1 MMRIFSFIDARLR
14 DYGTMTCD
22 YDNDCFNQKLK
33 LQHSRKSDHGHCQW
47 SLSKSPE
54 VPCPE
59 VKRYCSL
66 IPNTYLW
73 FVISLF
79 LCGCGQQPQPVPRSD
94 RYSVDTLK
102 RLSATDLD
110 AAYRRVGEGEQNGEL
125 SAFES
130 ASLCANLTYQ
140 YTDNYPLAM
149 EYCRKALAAPDDA
162 DDEQLV
168 ETLYLLSTIA
178 EAEKDFQTCINACS
192 VGKEVA
198 HRNKMKFDEYSFDF
212 LVGKCKL
219 DMGLKDE
226 GLALMSSSVDKA
238 IQVVDGEGE
247 FGHLIYSVNNLIN
260 CYIIVDNMED
270 ALHESNLFERLINEM
285 EAKYP
290 QAKPYCEQCRF
301 DLHSNRAI
309 AKITLGRPQEAET
322 DFAQALAFD
331 YAQSYHGGDMQLRYY
346 AAAGNVD
353 SVLSLLNR
361 FPYQENDTVQRL
373 YCRRLLRLEQAYRVA
388 GDTAMANLYQCRI
401 DTLSQ
406 LIDRR
411 EQEQGTAVNAA
422 KYETQQYKMELDD
435 LSKNTKKMKIVLV
448 VLVLLLL
455 VIILVLY
462 WKSKRKMAKSAEELR
477 QKTKSMEQEMT
488 RLQKQVNIIA
498 RDNNQTSP
506 QATQQAAR
514 SLTAFI
520 EGQQLYLNKDLSRA
534 LVAKMMGCS
543 HQTITKMLNEIQPDL
558 SFPDYIKGLRIAY
571 ALKLI
576 KEKPG
581 LTVQQIADQSG
592 FYSISNFERAFK
604 TITGKTPR
612 EYMKGQE

>member
-1 MMRIFSFIDARLR
+1 MQMNYFCKLNRVTMRKNYINL
-14 DYGTMTCD
+14 
-22 YDNDCFNQKLK
+22 L
-33 LQHSRKSDHGHCQW
+33 
-47 SLSKSPE
+47 
-54 VPCPE
+54 
-59 VKRYCSL
+59 
-66 IPNTYLW
+66 
-73 FVISLF
+73 FVVSLF
-79 LCGCGQQPQPVPRSD
+79 LCGCGQHPQPAPRSD
-94 RYSVDTLK
+94 RYSVDSLR
-102 RLSATDLD
+102 RLAAIDLEAT
-110 AAYRRVGEGEQNGEL
+110 YQRVKEGEQNGEL

-149 EYCRKALAAPDDA
+149 EYCRKALAAPGDA

-168 ETLYLLSTIA
+168 ETFYLLSTIA
-178 EAEKDFQTCINACS
+178 EAEKDFQTCINACTE
-192 VGKEVA
+192 GKEVA
-198 HRNKMKFDEYSFDF
+198 HRNKLKFEEHSFDF

-226 GLALMSSSVDKA
+226 GLALMSSSIDKA

-247 FGHLIYSVNNLIN
+247 FGQLIYSVNNLIN

-290 QAKPYCEQCRF
+290 EAKPYCDQCRF

-331 YAQSYHGGDMQLRYY
+331 YAKSYHGGDMQLRYY

-361 FPYQENDTVQRL
+361 FPYQESDTVQRL
-373 YCRRLLRLEQAYRVA
+373 YCRRLLRLEQAYRIA
-388 GDTAMANLYQCRI
+388 GDTAIANLYQCRI

-406 LIDRR
+406 LIDRN
-411 EQEQGTAVNAA
+411 EQEQGVAVNAA
-422 KYETQQYKMELDD
+422 QYETQQYKMELDD
-435 LSKNTKKMKIVLV
+435 LSKNTKKMNIILV

-462 WKSKRKMAKSAEELR
+462 WKNKRKMAKSAEELR
-477 QKTKSMEQEMT
+477 QKTQSMEQEMT
-488 RLQKQVNIIA
+488 RLQKQVHIIA
-498 RDNNQTSP
+498 RDNSQASP
-506 QATQQAAR
+506 QATQQAAK

-558 SFPDYIKGLRIAY
+558 SFPDYIKGLRIAH

-576 KEKPG
+576 EETPG

-592 FYSISNFERAFK
+592 FYSISSFERSFK
-604 TITGKTPR
+604 AVTGKTPR
-612 EYMKGQE
+612 EYLKVQEKP

>member
-1 MMRIFSFIDARLR
+1 MDYFCRQNHLTMMNIFSFIDARLR
-14 DYGTMTCD
+14 DARLRDIG
-22 YDNDCFNQKLK
+22 L
-33 LQHSRKSDHGHCQW
+33 SR
-47 SLSKSPE
+47 SPE

-102 RLSATDLD
+102 RLAAIDLD
-110 AAYRRVGEGEQNGEL
+110 AAYRRVDEGEQNGEL

-140 YTDNYPLAM
+140 YTDNNPLAM

-192 VGKEVA
+192 AGKEVA

-260 CYIIVDNMED
+260 CYIIVDDMED
-270 ALHESNLFERLINEM
+270 ALHESDLFERLINEM

-290 QAKPYCEQCRF
+290 QAKPYCDQCRF

-322 DFAQALAFD
+322 DFAQAFAFD

-435 LSKNTKKMKIVLV
+435 LSKNTKKMNIILV

-462 WKSKRKMAKSAEELR
+462 WKNKRKMAKSAEELR

-498 RDNNQTSP
+498 RDNSQASP
-506 QATQQAAR
+506 QATKQAAK

-612 EYMKGQE
+612 EYMKGQD

>member
-1 MMRIFSFIDARLR
+1 MMNIFSFIDARLR
-14 DYGTMTCD
+14 DARLRDIG
-22 YDNDCFNQKLK
+22 L
-33 LQHSRKSDHGHCQW
+33 SR
-47 SLSKSPE
+47 SPE

-59 VKRYCSL
+59 VKRYCSIIL
-66 IPNTYLW
+66 NSYLL
-73 FVISLF
+73 FIVSIF
-79 LCGCGQQPQPVPRSD
+79 LCGCGQHTQPAPRSD

-102 RLSATDLD
+102 RLAAIDLD
-110 AAYRRVGEGEQNGEL
+110 AAYRRVDEGEQNGEL

-140 YTDNYPLAM
+140 YTDNNPLAM

-162 DDEQLV
+162 DDEHLV

-178 EAEKDFQTCINACS
+178 EAEKDFQTCINACTE
-192 VGKEVA
+192 GKEVA

-290 QAKPYCEQCRF
+290 QAKPYCDQCRF

-406 LIDRR
+406 LIDRN
-411 EQEQGTAVNAA
+411 EQEQGVAVNAA
-422 KYETQQYKMELDD
+422 QYETQQYKMELDD
-435 LSKNTKKMKIVLV
+435 LSKNTKKMKVILV

-462 WKSKRKMAKSAEELR
+462 WKNKRKMAKSAEELR

-506 QATQQAAR
+506 QATQQAAK

-612 EYMKGQE
+612 EYMKGQD

>member
-1 MMRIFSFIDARLR
+1 M
-14 DYGTMTCD
+14 
-22 YDNDCFNQKLK
+22 
-33 LQHSRKSDHGHCQW
+33 
-47 SLSKSPE
+47 
-54 VPCPE
+54 
-59 VKRYCSL
+59 
-66 IPNTYLW
+66 
-73 FVISLF
+73 
-79 LCGCGQQPQPVPRSD
+79 PRSD

-102 RLSATDLD
+102 RLAAIDLD
-110 AAYRRVGEGEQNGEL
+110 AAYRRVDEGEQNGEL

-140 YTDNYPLAM
+140 YTDNNPLAM

-219 DMGLKDE
+219 DMDLKDE

-260 CYIIVDNMED
+260 CYIIVDDMED
-270 ALHESNLFERLINEM
+270 ALHESDLFERLINEM

-290 QAKPYCEQCRF
+290 QAKPYCDQCRF

-322 DFAQALAFD
+322 DFAQAFAFD

-477 QKTKSMEQEMT
+477 QKTQSMELEMT
-488 RLQKQVNIIA
+488 SRGNSS
-498 RDNNQTSP
+498 TS
-506 QATQQAAR
+506 TK
-514 SLTAFI
+514 T
-520 EGQQLYLNKDLSRA
+520 
-534 LVAKMMGCS
+534 S
-543 HQTITKMLNEIQPDL
+543 H
-558 SFPDYIKGLRIAY
+558 AH
-571 ALKLI
+571 
-576 KEKPG
+576 
-581 LTVQQIADQSG
+581 
-592 FYSISNFERAFK
+592 
-604 TITGKTPR
+604 
-612 EYMKGQE
+612 

>member
-1 MMRIFSFIDARLR
+1 
-14 DYGTMTCD
+14 
-22 YDNDCFNQKLK
+22 
-33 LQHSRKSDHGHCQW
+33 
-47 SLSKSPE
+47 
-54 VPCPE
+54 
-59 VKRYCSL
+59 
-66 IPNTYLW
+66 
-73 FVISLF
+73 
-79 LCGCGQQPQPVPRSD
+79 VPRSD

-102 RLSATDLD
+102 RLAAIDLD
-110 AAYRRVGEGEQNGEL
+110 AAYRRVDEGEQNGEL

-140 YTDNYPLAM
+140 YTDNNPLAM

-192 VGKEVA
+192 AGKEVA

-260 CYIIVDNMED
+260 CYIIVDDMED
-270 ALHESNLFERLINEM
+270 ALHESDLFERLINEM

-290 QAKPYCEQCRF
+290 QAKPYCDQCRF

-322 DFAQALAFD
+322 DFAQAFAFD

-592 FYSISNFERAFK
+592 FYSISSFERAFK
-604 TITGKTPR
+604 TVTGMTPR
-612 EYMKGQE
+612 EYMKGQY

>member
-1 MMRIFSFIDARLR
+1 MMNIFSFIDARLR

-33 LQHSRKSDHGHCQW
+33 LQHSRKSGHGHCQW

-66 IPNTYLW
+66 ILNTYLW

-79 LCGCGQQPQPVPRSD
+79 LCGCGQHTQPAPRSD

-102 RLSATDLD
+102 RLAATDLD
-110 AAYRRVGEGEQNGEL
+110 AAYRRVDEGEQNGEL

-140 YTDNYPLAM
+140 YTDNNPLAM

-192 VGKEVA
+192 AGKEVA

-226 GLALMSSSVDKA
+226 GLALMSSSIDKA

-247 FGHLIYSVNNLIN
+247 YGHLIYFVNNLIN
-260 CYIIVDNMED
+260 CYIAVDNMED
-270 ALHESNLFERLINEM
+270 VLRESDHLERLIDEM

-290 QAKPYCEQCRF
+290 QAKPYCDQCRF

-322 DFAQALAFD
+322 DFDQALAFD
-331 YAQSYHGGDMQLRYY
+331 FAKSYRGSDPLLHYY

-422 KYETQQYKMELDD
+422 KYETKQYKMELDD
-435 LSKNTKKMKIVLV
+435 LSKNTTKMKVILV
-448 VLVLLLL
+448 VY
-455 VIILVLY
+455 Y
-462 WKSKRKMAKSAEELR
+462 W
-477 QKTKSMEQEMT
+477 
-488 RLQKQVNIIA
+488 
-498 RDNNQTSP
+498 
-506 QATQQAAR
+506 
-514 SLTAFI
+514 
-520 EGQQLYLNKDLSRA
+520 
-534 LVAKMMGCS
+534 
-543 HQTITKMLNEIQPDL
+543 
-558 SFPDYIKGLRIAY
+558 
-571 ALKLI
+571 
-576 KEKPG
+576 
-581 LTVQQIADQSG
+581 
-592 FYSISNFERAFK
+592 
-604 TITGKTPR
+604 
-612 EYMKGQE
+612 

>member
-1 MMRIFSFIDARLR
+1 
-14 DYGTMTCD
+14 MTCD

-79 LCGCGQQPQPVPRSD
+79 LCGCGQQPQPAPRSD

-102 RLSATDLD
+102 RLAATDLD

-140 YTDNYPLAM
+140 YTDNNPLAM

-406 LIDRR
+406 LIDRN
-411 EQEQGTAVNAA
+411 EQEQGVAVNAA
-422 KYETQQYKMELDD
+422 LYETQQYKMELDD
-435 LSKNTKKMKIVLV
+435 LSKNTKKMNIILV

-462 WKSKRKMAKSAEELR
+462 WKNKRKMAKSAEELR

-488 RLQKQVNIIA
+488 RLQKQVHIIA

-506 QATQQAAR
+506 QATQQAAK

-592 FYSISNFERAFK
+592 FYSISSFERAFK
-604 TITGKTPR
+604 TVTGKTPR
-612 EYMKGQE
+612 EYLKGQEKQ

>member
-1 MMRIFSFIDARLR
+1 MNIFSFIDARLR
-14 DYGTMTCD
+14 DIG
-22 YDNDCFNQKLK
+22 L
-33 LQHSRKSDHGHCQW
+33 SR
-47 SLSKSPE
+47 SPE

-102 RLSATDLD
+102 RLAAIDLD
-110 AAYRRVGEGEQNGEL
+110 AAYRRVDEGEQNGEL

-140 YTDNYPLAM
+140 YTDNNPLAM

-192 VGKEVA
+192 AGKEVA

-260 CYIIVDNMED
+260 CYIIVDDMED
-270 ALHESNLFERLINEM
+270 ALHESDLFERLINEM

-290 QAKPYCEQCRF
+290 QAKPYCDQCRF

-322 DFAQALAFD
+322 DFAQAFAFD

-612 EYMKGQE
+612 EYMKGQD

>member
-1 MMRIFSFIDARLR
+1 MRIFSFIDARLR
-14 DYGTMTCD
+14 DARLRDIG
-22 YDNDCFNQKLK
+22 L
-33 LQHSRKSDHGHCQW
+33 SR
-47 SLSKSPE
+47 SPE

-79 LCGCGQQPQPVPRSD
+79 LCGCGQHPQPAPRSD

-102 RLSATDLD
+102 RLAAIDLD
-110 AAYRRVGEGEQNGEL
+110 AAYRRVDEGEQNGEL

-140 YTDNYPLAM
+140 YTDNNPLAM

-192 VGKEVA
+192 AGKEVA

-260 CYIIVDNMED
+260 CYIIVDDMED
-270 ALHESNLFERLINEM
+270 ALHESDLFERLINEM

-290 QAKPYCEQCRF
+290 QAKPYCDQCRF

-322 DFAQALAFD
+322 DFAQAFAFD

-520 EGQQLYLNKDLSRA
+520 EGQQLYLNKGLSRA

-558 SFPDYIKGLRIAY
+558 SFPDYIKGLRIAH

-576 KEKPG
+576 KENPG

-592 FYSISNFERAFK
+592 FYSISSFERAFK
-604 TITGKTPR
+604 TVTGKTPR
-612 EYMKGQE
+612 EYLKGQEKQ

>member
-1 MMRIFSFIDARLR
+1 MMNIFSFIDARLR
-14 DYGTMTCD
+14 DIG
-22 YDNDCFNQKLK
+22 L
-33 LQHSRKSDHGHCQW
+33 SR
-47 SLSKSPE
+47 SPE

-102 RLSATDLD
+102 RLAAIDLD
-110 AAYRRVGEGEQNGEL
+110 AAYRRVDEGEQNGEL

-140 YTDNYPLAM
+140 YTDNNPLAM

-192 VGKEVA
+192 AGKEVA

-260 CYIIVDNMED
+260 CYIIVDDMED
-270 ALHESNLFERLINEM
+270 ALHESDLFERLINEM

-290 QAKPYCEQCRF
+290 QAKPYCDQCRF

-322 DFAQALAFD
+322 DFAQAFAFD

-612 EYMKGQE
+612 EYMKGQD

>member
-33 LQHSRKSDHGHCQW
+33 LQHSRKSGHGHCQW

-66 IPNTYLW
+66 ILNTYLW

-79 LCGCGQQPQPVPRSD
+79 LCGCGQHTQPAPHSD

-102 RLSATDLD
+102 RLAAIDLD

-140 YTDNYPLAM
+140 YTDNNPLAM
-149 EYCRKALAAPDDA
+149 EYCRKALAASDDA

-192 VGKEVA
+192 AGKEVA

-212 LVGKCKL
+212 HVGKCKL

-290 QAKPYCEQCRF
+290 QAKPYCDQCRF

-435 LSKNTKKMKIVLV
+435 LSKNTKKMKVILV
-448 VLVLLLL
+448 VFVLLLL

-462 WKSKRKMAKSAEELR
+462 WKNKRKMAKSTEELR

-488 RLQKQVNIIA
+488 RLQKQVHIIA
-498 RDNNQTSP
+498 RDNSQTSP
-506 QATQQAAR
+506 QATQQAAK

-612 EYMKGQE
+612 EYMKGQD

>member
-14 DYGTMTCD
+14 DARLRDIG
-22 YDNDCFNQKLK
+22 L
-33 LQHSRKSDHGHCQW
+33 SR
-47 SLSKSPE
+47 SPE

-102 RLSATDLD
+102 RLAAIDLD
-110 AAYRRVGEGEQNGEL
+110 AAYRRVDEGEQNGEL

-140 YTDNYPLAM
+140 YTDNNPLAM
-149 EYCRKALAAPDDA
+149 EYCRKALAASDDA

-192 VGKEVA
+192 AGKEVA

-260 CYIIVDNMED
+260 CYIIVDDMED
-270 ALHESNLFERLINEM
+270 ALHESDLFERLINEM

-290 QAKPYCEQCRF
+290 QAKPYCDQCRF

-435 LSKNTKKMKIVLV
+435 LSKNTKKMKVILV

-462 WKSKRKMAKSAEELR
+462 WKNKRKMAKSTEELR

-488 RLQKQVNIIA
+488 RLQKQVHIIA
-498 RDNNQTSP
+498 RDNSQTSP
-506 QATQQAAR
+506 QATQQAAK

-612 EYMKGQE
+612 EYMKGQD

>member
-1 MMRIFSFIDARLR
+1 MMNIFSFIDARLR
-14 DYGTMTCD
+14 DARLRDIG
-22 YDNDCFNQKLK
+22 L
-33 LQHSRKSDHGHCQW
+33 SR
-47 SLSKSPE
+47 SPE

-59 VKRYCSL
+59 VKRYCSIIL
-66 IPNTYLW
+66 NSYLL
-73 FVISLF
+73 FIVSIF
-79 LCGCGQQPQPVPRSD
+79 LCGCGQHTQPAPRSD

-102 RLSATDLD
+102 RLAATDLD

-140 YTDNYPLAM
+140 YTDNNPLAM

-162 DDEQLV
+162 DDEHLV

-226 GLALMSSSVDKA
+226 GLALMSSSIDKA
-238 IQVVDGEGE
+238 IQVADGEGE

-260 CYIIVDNMED
+260 CYIIVDDMED

-290 QAKPYCEQCRF
+290 QAKPYCDQCRF

-353 SVLSLLNR
+353 SVLSLLNQ

-388 GDTAMANLYQCRI
+388 GDTAMANMYQCRI

-406 LIDRR
+406 LIDRN
-411 EQEQGTAVNAA
+411 EQEQGVAVNAA
-422 KYETQQYKMELDD
+422 QYETQQYKMELDD
-435 LSKNTKKMKIVLV
+435 LSKNTKKMKVILV

-462 WKSKRKMAKSAEELR
+462 WKNKRKMAKSAEELR

-592 FYSISNFERAFK
+592 FYSISSFERAFK

-612 EYMKGQE
+612 EYMKGQD

>member
-14 DYGTMTCD
+14 DARLRDIG
-22 YDNDCFNQKLK
+22 L
-33 LQHSRKSDHGHCQW
+33 SR
-47 SLSKSPE
+47 SPE

-59 VKRYCSL
+59 VKRYCSIIL
-66 IPNTYLW
+66 NTYLW

-79 LCGCGQQPQPVPRSD
+79 LCGCGQHTQPAPRSD

-102 RLSATDLD
+102 RLAAIDLD
-110 AAYRRVGEGEQNGEL
+110 AAYRRVDEGEQNGEL

-140 YTDNYPLAM
+140 YTDNNPLAM

-192 VGKEVA
+192 AGKEVA

-260 CYIIVDNMED
+260 CYIIVDDMED
-270 ALHESNLFERLINEM
+270 ALHESDLFERLINEM

-290 QAKPYCEQCRF
+290 QAKPYCDQCRF

-406 LIDRR
+406 LIDRN
-411 EQEQGTAVNAA
+411 EQEQGVAVNAA
-422 KYETQQYKMELDD
+422 QYETQQYKMELDD
-435 LSKNTKKMKIVLV
+435 LSKNTKKMNIILV
-448 VLVLLLL
+448 VFVLLLL

-462 WKSKRKMAKSAEELR
+462 WKNKRKMAKSTEELR

-488 RLQKQVNIIA
+488 RLQKQVHIIA
-498 RDNNQTSP
+498 RDNSQTSP
-506 QATQQAAR
+506 QATQQAAK

-612 EYMKGQE
+612 EYLKGQN

>member
-14 DYGTMTCD
+14 DARLRDIG
-22 YDNDCFNQKLK
+22 L
-33 LQHSRKSDHGHCQW
+33 SR
-47 SLSKSPE
+47 SPE

-59 VKRYCSL
+59 VKRYCSIIL
-66 IPNTYLW
+66 NSYLL
-73 FVISLF
+73 FIVSIF
-79 LCGCGQQPQPVPRSD
+79 LCGCGQHTQPAPRSD

-102 RLSATDLD
+102 RLAATDLD

-140 YTDNYPLAM
+140 YTDNNPLAM

-162 DDEQLV
+162 DDEHLV

-285 EAKYP
+285 EAKFP

-612 EYMKGQE
+612 EYMKGQD

>member
-1 MMRIFSFIDARLR
+1 MDYFCRQNHLTMMNIFSFIDARLR
-14 DYGTMTCD
+14 DIG
-22 YDNDCFNQKLK
+22 L
-33 LQHSRKSDHGHCQW
+33 SR
-47 SLSKSPE
+47 SPE

-102 RLSATDLD
+102 RLAAIDLD
-110 AAYRRVGEGEQNGEL
+110 AAYRRVDEGEQNGEL

-140 YTDNYPLAM
+140 YTDNNPLAM

-192 VGKEVA
+192 AGKEVA

-260 CYIIVDNMED
+260 CYIIVDDMED
-270 ALHESNLFERLINEM
+270 ALHESDLFERLINEM

-290 QAKPYCEQCRF
+290 QAKPYCDQCRF

-322 DFAQALAFD
+322 DFAQAFAFD

-612 EYMKGQE
+612 EYMKGQD

>member
-1 MMRIFSFIDARLR
+1 MMSILSFLDARLR
-14 DYGTMTCD
+14 DTRLRDIG
-22 YDNDCFNQKLK
+22 L
-33 LQHSRKSDHGHCQW
+33 SR
-47 SLSKSPE
+47 SPE

-59 VKRYCSL
+59 VKRYCRL
-66 IPNTYLW
+66 ILNTYLL
-73 FVISLF
+73 FIVSVF
-79 LCGCGQQPQPVPRSD
+79 LCGCGHHPRPASRTD
-94 RYSVDTLK
+94 RYSVDSLK
-102 RLSATDLD
+102 RLAATDLD
-110 AAYRRVGEGEQNGEL
+110 AAYQRVGEGEQNGEL
-125 SAFES
+125 STFES

-192 VGKEVA
+192 EGKEVA
-198 HRNKMKFDEYSFDF
+198 HRNKMKFKEYSFDF

-226 GLALMSSSVDKA
+226 GLALMSSSIDKT

-247 FGHLIYSVNNLIN
+247 FGNLIYSINNLIN
-260 CYIIVDNMED
+260 CYIIVDYMED
-270 ALHESNLFERLINEM
+270 ALRELNLFERLIDEM

-290 QAKPYCEQCRF
+290 QAKPYCDQCRF

-322 DFAQALAFD
+322 DFAQTLAFD
-331 YAQSYHGGDMQLRYY
+331 FAKSYRGSDPLLHYY

-353 SVLSLLNR
+353 SVLSLLNQ

-435 LSKNTKKMKIVLV
+435 LSKNTKKTFLLLFLLTV
-448 VLVLLLL
+448 VLAFVSLAFHR
-455 VIILVLY
+455 IN
-462 WKSKRKMAKSAEELR
+462 KRKAAKAEE
-477 QKTKSMEQEMT
+477 EMKK
-488 RLQKQVNIIA
+488 LQKQVNIIA
-498 RDNNQTSP
+498 RDYSQASP
-506 QATQQAAR
+506 QATKPVAR
-514 SLTAFI
+514 SLTAFV
-520 EGQQLYLNKDLSRA
+520 EDQQLYLNKDLSRA

-558 SFPDYIKGLRIAY
+558 SFPDYIKGLRSAY

-576 KEKPG
+576 KENPG

-612 EYMKGQE
+612 EYLKGQSSSDLPCEG

>member
-14 DYGTMTCD
+14 DARLRDIG
-22 YDNDCFNQKLK
+22 L
-33 LQHSRKSDHGHCQW
+33 SR
-47 SLSKSPE
+47 SPE

-59 VKRYCSL
+59 VKRYCSIIL
-66 IPNTYLW
+66 NTYLL
-73 FVISLF
+73 FIVSIF
-79 LCGCGQQPQPVPRSD
+79 LCGCGQHPQPAPRSD
-94 RYSVDTLK
+94 RYSVDSLR
-102 RLSATDLD
+102 RLAAIDLN
-110 AAYRRVGEGEQNGEL
+110 AAYQRVNEGEQNGEL
-125 SAFES
+125 SKFES
-130 ASLCANLTYQ
+130 ADLCAHLTYQ
-140 YTDNYPLAM
+140 YTDNYALAI
-149 EYCRKALAAPDDA
+149 EYCRKALSALGDD
-162 DDEQLV
+162 DDEPRV

-178 EAEKDFQTCINACS
+178 EAGKDFQTCINACTE
-192 VGKEVA
+192 GKEVA
-198 HRNKMKFDEYSFDF
+198 HWNKMKFEEHSFDY

-260 CYIIVDNMED
+260 CYIIVDDMED
-270 ALHESNLFERLINEM
+270 ALHESDLFERLINEM
-285 EAKYP
+285 EAKFP

-322 DFAQALAFD
+322 DFDQALAFD
-331 YAQSYHGGDMQLRYY
+331 FAKSYRGSDPLLYYY

-388 GDTAMANLYQCRI
+388 GDTAMANMYQCRI

-435 LSKNTKKMKIVLV
+435 LSKNTKKMNIILV

-462 WKSKRKMAKSAEELR
+462 WKNKRKMAKSAEELR
-477 QKTKSMEQEMT
+477 QKTQSMEQEMT
-488 RLQKQVNIIA
+488 RLQKQVHIIA
-498 RDNNQTSP
+498 RDNSQTSP
-506 QATQQAAR
+506 QATQQAAK

-612 EYMKGQE
+612 EYLKGQN

>member
-1 MMRIFSFIDARLR
+1 
-14 DYGTMTCD
+14 
-22 YDNDCFNQKLK
+22 
-33 LQHSRKSDHGHCQW
+33 
-47 SLSKSPE
+47 
-54 VPCPE
+54 
-59 VKRYCSL
+59 
-66 IPNTYLW
+66 
-73 FVISLF
+73 
-79 LCGCGQQPQPVPRSD
+79 
-94 RYSVDTLK
+94 
-102 RLSATDLD
+102 
-110 AAYRRVGEGEQNGEL
+110 
-125 SAFES
+125 
-130 ASLCANLTYQ
+130 
-140 YTDNYPLAM
+140 
-149 EYCRKALAAPDDA
+149 
-162 DDEQLV
+162 
-168 ETLYLLSTIA
+168 
-178 EAEKDFQTCINACS
+178 
-192 VGKEVA
+192 
-198 HRNKMKFDEYSFDF
+198 
-212 LVGKCKL
+212 
-219 DMGLKDE
+219 MGLKDE
-226 GLALMSSSVDKA
+226 GLALMSSSIDKA

-247 FGHLIYSVNNLIN
+247 YGHLIYFVNNLIN
-260 CYIIVDNMED
+260 CYIAVDNMED
-270 ALHESNLFERLINEM
+270 VLRESDHLERLIDEM

-290 QAKPYCEQCRF
+290 QAKPYCDQCRF

-322 DFAQALAFD
+322 DFDQALAFD
-331 YAQSYHGGDMQLRYY
+331 FAKSYRGSDPLLHYY

-406 LIDRR
+406 LIDRN
-411 EQEQGTAVNAA
+411 EQEQGVAVNAA
-422 KYETQQYKMELDD
+422 QYETQQYKMELDD
-435 LSKNTKKMKIVLV
+435 LSKNTKKMNIILV

-462 WKSKRKMAKSAEELR
+462 WKNKRKMAKSAEELR

-498 RDNNQTSP
+498 RDNSQASP
-506 QATQQAAR
+506 QATKQAAK

-576 KEKPG
+576 KENPG

-612 EYMKGQE
+612 EYMKGQD

>member
-1 MMRIFSFIDARLR
+1 M
-14 DYGTMTCD
+14 
-22 YDNDCFNQKLK
+22 
-33 LQHSRKSDHGHCQW
+33 
-47 SLSKSPE
+47 
-54 VPCPE
+54 
-59 VKRYCSL
+59 
-66 IPNTYLW
+66 
-73 FVISLF
+73 
-79 LCGCGQQPQPVPRSD
+79 
-94 RYSVDTLK
+94 DTLK
-102 RLSATDLD
+102 RLAAIDLD
-110 AAYRRVGEGEQNGEL
+110 AAYRRVDEGEQNGEL

-140 YTDNYPLAM
+140 YTDNNPLAM
-149 EYCRKALAAPDDA
+149 EYCRKALAASDDA

-192 VGKEVA
+192 AGKEVA

-290 QAKPYCEQCRF
+290 QAKPYCDQCRF

-488 RLQKQVNIIA
+488 RLQKQVHIIA

-612 EYMKGQE
+612 EYMKGQD

>member
-1 MMRIFSFIDARLR
+1 MMNIFSFIDARLR
-14 DYGTMTCD
+14 DTRLRDIG
-22 YDNDCFNQKLK
+22 L
-33 LQHSRKSDHGHCQW
+33 SR
-47 SLSKSPE
+47 SPE

-59 VKRYCSL
+59 VKRYCRL

-79 LCGCGQQPQPVPRSD
+79 LCGCGQHPQPAPRSD
-94 RYSVDTLK
+94 RYSVDSLR
-102 RLSATDLD
+102 RLAAIDLD
-110 AAYRRVGEGEQNGEL
+110 AAYQRVGEGEHSGEL
-125 SAFES
+125 SKFES
-130 ASLCANLTYQ
+130 ADLCAHLTYQ
-140 YTDNYPLAM
+140 YTDNYALAM
-149 EYCRKALAAPDDA
+149 DYCRKALSALGNE
-162 DDEQLV
+162 DDEPRV

-178 EAEKDFQTCINACS
+178 EAGKDFQTCINACTE
-192 VGKEVA
+192 GKEVA
-198 HRNKMKFDEYSFDF
+198 HRNKMKFEEHSFDY

-226 GLALMSSSVDKA
+226 GLALMSSSIDKA

-247 FGHLIYSVNNLIN
+247 YGHLIYFVNNLIA
-260 CYIIVDNMED
+260 CYIAVDNMED
-270 ALHESNLFERLINEM
+270 VLRESDLLERLINEM

-290 QAKPYCEQCRF
+290 QAKPYCDQCRF
-301 DLHSNRAI
+301 DLHSYRAI
-309 AKITLGRPQEAET
+309 AKITLGRPQEAEA
-322 DFAQALAFD
+322 DFDQALAFD
-331 YAQSYHGGDMQLRYY
+331 FAKSYPGSDLLLRYY

-353 SVLSLLNR
+353 SVLNLLNR

-373 YCRRLLRLEQAYRVA
+373 YCRRLMRLEQAYRVA

-406 LIDRR
+406 LIDRN
-411 EQEQGTAVNAA
+411 EQEQGVAVNAA
-422 KYETQQYKMELDD
+422 QYETQQYKMELDD
-435 LSKNTKKMKIVLV
+435 LSKFTKKTFLLLFLLTV
-448 VLVLLLL
+448 VLAFVSLAFHR
-455 VIILVLY
+455 IN
-462 WKSKRKMAKSAEELR
+462 KRKAAKAEE
-477 QKTKSMEQEMT
+477 KMKK
-488 RLQKQVNIIA
+488 LQKQVNIIA
-498 RDNNQTSP
+498 RDYSQASP
-506 QATQQAAR
+506 QATKPVAR
-514 SLTAFI
+514 SLTAFV
-520 EGQQLYLNKDLSRA
+520 EEQQLYLNKDLSRA

-576 KEKPG
+576 KENPG

-612 EYMKGQE
+612 EYLKGQSSSDLPCEG